1 MRDLERPLI
10 VWFRRD
16 LRVADNPALQAAV
29 ATGLPV
35 IPLYILDDA
44 RGPWALGGASRW
56 WLHES
61 LRALGADVAKLGAPL
76 ILRRGAAA
84 AVLDAVI
91 RETQASG
98 VYWNRCYDPHAMARD
113 KAVKSKLQKAGVAAE
128 SFNGTLL
135 FEPWEMKTKTG
146 TPFKV
151 FTPFCRTALKAPPP
165 RPPLPAPKI
174 LRAPKSLPA
183 SEPLASWALQPVKPD
198 WATDLRA
205 TWTPG
210 ETAALTSL
218 DTFRDNAVS
227 DYIANRDVPGITG
240 TSRLSPYLAFGEIS
254 AHQVWHRAARW
265 EQGGGVTGFMR
276 QIIWREF
283 SAHLLYNFPHLPDR
297 PLREN
302 FAAFPWRRDTDTLE
316 AWRRGLTGYPI
327 VDAGMRELWHTGWMH
342 NRVRM
347 VAASFLVKH
356 LLLPWR
362 AGEDW
367 FWDTLVDADL
377 ANNAANWQWVA
388 GCGTDA
394 APYFRVFNPVLQGE
408 KFDSDGAYVRC
419 WVPELAALPN
429 SFLHKPWELPEAQLQ
444 AAGIVLGKTYP
455 VPIVDHKTAR
465 TRALIAFSQMRA
477 D

>member
-1 MRDLERPLI
+1 MEKPLI

-16 LRVADNPALQAAV
+16 LRVADNPALHAAV
-29 ATGLPV
+29 ASGAPV
-35 IPLYILDDA
+35 IPLYILDES
-44 RGPWALGGASRW
+44 GPWPLGGASRW

-61 LRALGADVAKLGAPL
+61 LRALGTELAKLGAPL

-84 AVLDAVI
+84 DVLKAVI
-91 RETQASG
+91 AETSAAG
-98 VYWNRCYDPHAMARD
+98 VYWNRCYEPAAIARD
-113 KAVKSKLQKAGVAAE
+113 KIIKSKLQKAGLAAE

-135 FEPWEMKTKTG
+135 FEPWDLKTQSG

-151 FTPFCRTALKAPPP
+151 FTPFCRTALKASPP
-165 RPPLPAPKI
+165 RAPLPAPNAI
-174 LRAPKSLPA
+174 RTIAPPPA
-183 SEPLASWALQPVKPD
+183 SDALMSWALQPVKPN
-198 WATDLRA
+198 WAKGLAA
-205 TWTPG
+205 TWAPG
-210 ETAALTSL
+210 EAAAQARL
-218 DTFRDNAVS
+218 DAFRDDAVD
-227 DYIANRDVPGITG
+227 DYVTDRDVPGIAG

-254 AHQVWHRAARW
+254 AHQAWHRAARW

-283 SAHLLYNFPHLPDR
+283 SSHLLYHYPHLPER
-297 PLREN
+297 PLREG
-302 FAAFPWRRDTDTLE
+302 FAEFPWRRDRDTLE
-316 AWRRGLTGYPI
+316 AWQRGLTGYPI

-362 AGEDW
+362 VGEDW

-408 KFDSDGAYVRC
+408 KFDADGVYVRR

-429 SFLHKPWELPEAQLQ
+429 SRLHKPWEATEAELHT
-444 AAGIVLGKTYP
+444 AGVVIGKSYP
-455 VPIVDHKTAR
+455 LPIVDHKTAR
-465 TRALIAFSQMRA
+465 TRALVAFAQLRA
-477 D
+477 G